1 MGEQPGKMSVALSNA
16 LSKNRRMTVISLM
29 RRFAHHG
36 GQISDY
42 EDLPD
47 RDASDLATTVTTSSR
62 QLANRISLEPLI
74 RDILSEKGLRCFKMT
89 IKRRFPSV

>member
-16 LSKNRRMTVISLM
+16 LRKNRRMTVISLM
-29 RRFAHHG
+29 RRFAHYS

-47 RDASDLATTVTTSSR
+47 RDPDGTA
-62 QLANRISLEPLI
+62 
-74 RDILSEKGLRCFKMT
+74 
-89 IKRRFPSV
+89 PSYR